1 MEGVVPAVEEKQYL
15 TVQSDYRRIQVPVEE
30 IAYLTIEGRKTKITR
45 RDGSTLC
52 TNRSLRDVFG
62 DLPGE
67 AFVSVNRGIVVA
79 KALIREESAGVITM
93 EDGTHFKRRIRTGR
107 SQSSKASL
115 GQSKDLPPCP
125 AETLEQWLG
134 KLPMPVCIM
143 ELVYRKR
150 GGGAEFVVRYCNR
163 AMEQLE
169 QTEGLQDQPLTAL
182 KGLGNP
188 KWLTAFADV
197 AINGTPRTLEELWE
211 SGGKYLRLQCY
222 QPREDCCAVVLTDL
236 TRENSLIQE
245 LFQRGK

>member
-1 MEGVVPAVEEKQYL
+1 MPAVEEKQYL
-15 TVQSDYRRIQVPVEE
+15 TVQSDYRKIQVPVEE
-30 IAYLTIEGRKTKITR
+30 VAYLTIEGRKTKITQ

-93 EDGTHFKRRIRTGR
+93 EDGTRFKRRIRTGR
-107 SQSSKASL
+107 SQGSKTPS
-115 GQSKDLPPCP
+115 GQSKELPPCP

-134 KLPMPVCIM
+134 RLPMPVCIM
-143 ELVYRKR
+143 ELVYRKW

-169 QTEGLQDQPLTAL
+169 QAEGLREQPLTAL

-211 SGGKYLRLQCY
+211 NGGKYLRLQCY
-222 QPREDCCAVVLTDL
+222 QPREGCCAVVLTDL